1 MKDKAERRD
10 NAKGSQT
17 KQKGGTMLQAV
28 KNERQSRKEGQCYRQ
43 SRMKDKAERRDN
55 AKGSQTKQ
63 KGGTMLKGSQE

>member
-28 KNERQSRKEGQCYRQ
+28 KNERQSRKEGQC
-43 SRMKDKAERRDN
+43 
-55 AKGSQTKQ
+55 
-63 KGGTMLKGSQE
+63 